1 MISLWTIQVIHGQK
15 LIRVCFRIFS
25 IKGNFIWNTL
35 FHFSKET
42 WKLSTFW
49 PEKYAK
55 ICKKNAKIQNKN
67 QNFAIKSL
75 NIRISPVLCLYK
87 RKMVIPTCSVSFSII
102 VCKYFSKWRINV
114 FLKLKRLQQP
124 PSPSDFDD
132 LSYPRVRWY
141 PQFFFHEKMTAKD
154 VEEITYM
161 PLVTFFS
168 VLERPVCW
176 NNRKGVRRGL
186 TENTETR
193 LFWARP

>member
-25 IKGNFIWNTL
+25 IKGNFIWKHIISFL
-35 FHFSKET
+35 EKT
-42 WKLSTFW
+42 WKLRLFAKNMRKFKKKK
-49 PEKYAK
+49 EKQK
-55 ICKKNAKIQNKN
+55 

-168 VLERPVCW
+168 VLERPGK
-176 NNRKGVRRGL
+176 NRKGVRRGL